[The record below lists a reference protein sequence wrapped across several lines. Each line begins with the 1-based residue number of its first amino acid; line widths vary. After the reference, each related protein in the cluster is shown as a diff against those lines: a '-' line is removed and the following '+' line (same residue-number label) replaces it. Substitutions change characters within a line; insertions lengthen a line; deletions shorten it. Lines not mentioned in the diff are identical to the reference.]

1 VRAIGNRRP
10 GTLAEDDDCDAGGDK
25 VGLQMNLD
33 RDQWLEVCK
42 PRVGFERRT
51 REERSYHLEAA
62 TSFDTCHDLVEDPL
76 YSGRCRREYGEEA
89 SSDGTATA
97 HGR

>member
-1 VRAIGNRRP
+1 M
-10 GTLAEDDDCDAGGDK
+10 AEDDGCDADGDK
-25 VGLQMNLD
+25 VGLPMILD

-51 REERSYHLEAA
+51 KEERSCHLEAA
-62 TSFDTCHDLVEDPL
+62 ASSDTCDDLVEDQL
-76 YSGRCRREYGEEA
+76 YSGRCRRGCGEEA
-89 SSDGTATA
+89 RSDGMAMA